1 MKQKKRI
8 ALDMDEVMADVMP
21 KFEAIYEREFGV
33 SIGKEDYWGKKIYHL
48 ENAAYIRDFLH
59 HKGFFADLP
68 VMPGS
73 QEAVR
78 ELMEDYEVFITT
90 AAMEFRASLEDKF
103 DWLKENFPFIPWTN
117 VVFCGDK
124 SVIRA
129 DYMVDDH
136 PYNLRKFEGK
146 GLLFTATHNIDETE
160 FTRVDNWEE
169 VRAFFRRERK
179 QS

>member
-1 MKQKKRI
+1 
-8 ALDMDEVMADVMP
+8 
-21 KFEAIYEREFGV
+21 
-33 SIGKEDYWGKKIYHL
+33 
-48 ENAAYIRDFLH
+48 
-59 HKGFFADLP
+59 
-68 VMPGS
+68 MPGS
-73 QEAVR
+73 QEVVR